1 MPFGYFV
8 SLLSQSSNTKGE
20 VNNYNRIFI
29 FGSTIPIC
37 FVQSYFSFVLI
48 LPKLLHQVSQRQL
61 WIWGLQWVD

>member
-1 MPFGYFV
+1 
-8 SLLSQSSNTKGE
+8 
-20 VNNYNRIFI
+20 VNNSNRIFI

-48 LPKLLHQVSQRQL
+48 LPKQLHQVSQRQL